1 MINIPEAGK
10 FTFMDG
16 GCLDEV
22 TKQKLSGKITDEEY
36 KRKIESV
43 KRFERQ
49 LSDNGYLVIKFFFHI
64 GEQEQRK
71 RLTRLLDDKNTRWR
85 VSEYDWW
92 QNQHYKK
99 SLKHLTSS
107 LMIQASQLHHG
118 TLLMLQ
124 TKNGH
129 SSRY

>member
-49 LSDNGYLVIKFFFHI
+49 LSDNGYLVIKFFSI
-64 GEQEQRK
+64 
-71 RLTRLLDDKNTRWR
+71 
-85 VSEYDWW
+85 SESRSRENVLQDC
-92 QNQHYKK
+92 
-99 SLKHLTSS
+99 
-107 LMIQASQLHHG
+107 LMIRIQG
-118 TLLMLQ
+118 
-124 TKNGH
+124 GV
-129 SSRY
+129 

>member
-1 MINIPEAGK
+1 M
-10 FTFMDG
+10 
-16 GCLDEV
+16 
-22 TKQKLSGKITDEEY
+22 KLQNKNYQVNTDEEY

-85 VSEYDWW
+85 VSEYDLW

-99 SLKHLTSS
+99 SLKAFDQFIDDTSQS
-107 LMIQASQLHHG
+107 LHHG
-118 TLLMLQ
+118 ILLMLQ